1 MPNDL
6 ICKVSDNLSV
16 CGLQSVNDPEIFMG
30 YGFKAHLQLVEGFPE
45 WIMKFTSVKTLCFDD
60 CVSIPQ
66 TVLDEAM
73 SWIKPFYFKG
83 QRILISCAAGESRS
97 VSIAICATS
106 LFESMEFYDA
116 CKVVFK
122 AIPRAYPH
130 PNPLVSVGKYC
141 KASLHKKQLRNIYS
155 LVSFPPPF
163 PWQEEEL
170 DNALSQQLKVKRY
183 NP

>member
-1 MPNDL
+1 MIL
-6 ICKVSDNLSV
+6 FAKLVIICLYVDFS
-16 CGLQSVNDPEIFMG
+16 QSMIQKYSWGMVLKPIFN
-30 YGFKAHLQLVEGFPE
+30 
-45 WIMKFTSVKTLCFDD
+45 S
-60 CVSIPQ
+60 
-66 TVLDEAM
+66 
-73 SWIKPFYFKG
+73 KG

-170 DNALSQQLKVKRY
+170 DNALSQKLKVKRY